1 MCDCHG
7 GIRQE
12 PPRDTPALPSSWTFL
27 CTVYIA
33 SWTGLLNMHCAALR
47 RKREGH
53 ELDRLDLPRDAV
65 PARTSGCPSSIR
77 LAAVPA
83 RETDSKDATWICLSG
98 QQQPPCS
105 SRHAASQGFD
115 PFSRGKDSGLRGL
128 APAAAL
134 TGIRVSRSAFGP
146 GSVVT
151 AGLESERREKAVRI
165 GPRGRGA
172 LGEVLGRRCTVDEAS
187 APRGGALPA
196 CTP

>member
-65 PARTSGCPSSIR
+65 PTRTSGCPSSIR

-105 SRHAASQGFD
+105 GRHAASRGFD
-115 PFSRGKDSGLRGL
+115 PFSRGKGSGL
-128 APAAAL
+128 
-134 TGIRVSRSAFGP
+134 GP
-146 GSVVT
+146 GACCS
-151 AGLESERREKAVRI
+151 ADWHPCFQKCLWPRLCGHGWARIREEKAVRT

-172 LGEVLGRRCTVDEAS
+172 LGEVLGRRCTVGEAS
-187 APRGGALPA
+187 APRGGALP
-196 CTP
+196 PVPP